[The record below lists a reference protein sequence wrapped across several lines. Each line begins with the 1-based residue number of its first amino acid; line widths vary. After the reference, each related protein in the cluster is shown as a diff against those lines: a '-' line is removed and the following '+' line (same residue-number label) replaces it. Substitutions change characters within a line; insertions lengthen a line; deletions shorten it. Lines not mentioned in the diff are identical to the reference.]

1 MGNEI
6 RELRESCKA
15 GDEDGS
21 SGAVSG
27 QTRSDLPRNLKLV
40 FSRIGRQL
48 EAFYNAPYR
57 QAIARAERDEEDLFL
72 LLVYGESLGIP
83 NPAAFYML
91 ELQPLLLER
100 FHQWHK
106 RMGMERSP
114 LDEFRCC

>member
-1 MGNEI
+1 M
-6 RELRESCKA
+6 
-15 GDEDGS
+15 
-21 SGAVSG
+21 
-27 QTRSDLPRNLKLV
+27 KLV